1 MNSQSFKVT
10 IGAFLMAGITFAL
23 GKIRKSPEMENFCFD
38 VEVNLRNRF
47 SKPLGLDHVACL
59 IGGFP
64 MIPEWEKLIK
74 HLQQV
79 HQTSHDGTNFQ
90 TFLFNLKVAWPDS
103 CRY

>member
-64 MIPEWEKLIK
+64 MIPE
-74 HLQQV
+74 
-79 HQTSHDGTNFQ
+79 
-90 TFLFNLKVAWPDS
+90 
-103 CRY
+103 